1 MSEYQTTGP
10 GALSGYVD
18 QVAVRK
24 IHPSKRPLRSDAQPL
39 ESLMASI
46 IDKGLLEPIVVRP
59 MSDGFEVVAGN
70 RRFEACKKLKISRVP
85 CHIVELDDKEAYEVS
100 LTENLQRRTLNPI
113 EEGRSFKKYVDEL
126 GYGSASELARRIG
139 KSPSYV
145 SRRIALLKLP
155 KRIQNDLLLRGAKLW
170 MAQELLPLNKTEHT
184 SEVLAEFIVDSNIT
198 NRNRVRRLVKHL
210 KENDAMGDDEEYTP
224 YSPNVQTAEMR
235 AHTIDRALARC
246 IASTKQNM
254 ARFDDALTVLDD
266 KEPKSWVVRESLLWQ
281 RRLMNSQVDDLVRLR
296 KRFRRAR

>member
-1 MSEYQTTGP
+1 
-10 GALSGYVD
+10 
-18 QVAVRK
+18 
-24 IHPSKRPLRSDAQPL
+24 
-39 ESLMASI
+39 MASI